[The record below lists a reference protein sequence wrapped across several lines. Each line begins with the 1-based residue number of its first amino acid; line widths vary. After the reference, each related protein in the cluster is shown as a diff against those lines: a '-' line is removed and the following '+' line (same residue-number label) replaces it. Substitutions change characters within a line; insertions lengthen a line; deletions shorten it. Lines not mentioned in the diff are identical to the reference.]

1 MKLDHMYSF
10 RALFFTLFHRLSEYW
25 NEFLN
30 AEIKDR
36 KFKNEYQREMH
47 TLHLF
52 SFIGA
57 FFLFVYG
64 FSQIQMG
71 NPVIG
76 LIEVCFGSILIIN
89 LGIFRLLGNL
99 SIATTINLS
108 LLLLLGIL
116 LLSHGGV
123 YMTGYLWIHAFPPLA
138 LSLKPIRKGMWYVG
152 GLFAVIVLYL
162 ILSYAPNPIS
172 VYSSAQLFHLSLS
185 YIIITTISAYFS
197 HALTTGEEE
206 IITIN
211 RELRQERDTL
221 KLQKLATQ
229 DKAEELNKYL
239 MAVEH
244 ASEQMV
250 ITDPEGRILYANPKT
265 QEITGFSRQDIMGTK
280 AGKLWGDQMER
291 PFYELFWQRIKTEK
305 REFIGKVTNRRK
317 TGQQYI
323 AEIRVTPILD
333 INHDIQFFIGIERDI
348 SKAVEIEH
356 MKDEFISLVS
366 HQLRTPLSAIRW
378 FAQLLLKNNSENL
391 TIEQHEF
398 LTNIYESNLRMIDL
412 VNNLLNISRIESGKI
427 VVNVKSFS
435 IQTLVSKILIDLTK
449 SIEDKKHT
457 LHMEI
462 SPDIPPIKTDP
473 NLLSNIITNILTNS
487 IKYTPENG
495 TITVRI
501 GLEESEIVCSIS
513 DTGFG
518 IPPHEQQKMFEKFFR
533 GENVVKV
540 ETDGNGLGMYLVKK
554 FINELHGTIHFTSKV
569 NEGTTFTFR
578 IPIVIDTSEPSL

>member
-1 MKLDHMYSF
+1 MYSLRSF
-10 RALFFTLFHRLSEYW
+10 LLTLTHRLYAYW
-25 NEFLN
+25 DEFLN
-30 AEIKDR
+30 AEWKDR

-52 SFIGA
+52 SLIGA

-64 FSQIQMG
+64 FAQIALG
-71 NPVIG
+71 NTIVG
-76 LIEVCFGSILIIN
+76 LIEVCFGSILLIN
-89 LGIFRLLGNL
+89 LGLFRLHRNL
-99 SIATTINLS
+99 SIATTISLS
-108 LLLLLGIL
+108 LFLLLGIL
-116 LLSHGGV
+116 LLSHGGI
-123 YMTGYLWIHAFPPLA
+123 YLTGYLWIHAFPPLA
-138 LSLKPIRKGMWYVG
+138 LSLKPIRIGIWYVG
-152 GLFAVIVLYL
+152 GLFGVIILFL
-162 ILSYAPNPIS
+162 ALSYAPFS
-172 VYSSAQLFHLSLS
+172 VSPYSSAHLFHLGLS
-185 YIIITTISAYFS
+185 YIVITTISAYFS
-197 HALTTGEEE
+197 YALTSGEEQ
-206 IITIN
+206 IIQIN

-221 KLQKLATQ
+221 KMQKLATQ
-229 DKAEELNKYL
+229 LKADELNKYL

-250 ITDPEGRILYANPKT
+250 ITDNEGHILYANPKT
-265 QEITGFSRQDIMGTK
+265 HEITGYSREEILGTK

-291 PFYELFWQRIKTEK
+291 PFYELFWQRIKKEK
-305 REFIGKVTNRRK
+305 REFIGKITNRRK

-333 INHDIQFFIGIERDI
+333 SDRNIQFYIGIERDI

-378 FAQLLLKNNSENL
+378 FAQLLLKNNAENL

-427 VVNVKSFS
+427 VVNVKAFS

-457 LHMEI
+457 LHVEI
-462 SPDIPPIKTDP
+462 NPDIPLIKTDP

-495 TITVRI
+495 IITIRI
-501 GLEESEIVCSIS
+501 ALEENEIACTIS

-518 IPPHEQQKMFEKFFR
+518 IPLQEQQKMFEKFFR

-554 FINELHGTIHFTSKV
+554 FINELRGTIHFTSKV

-578 IPIVIDTSEPSL
+578 IPVVIDSSEASL